1 MLADYHDWIIGSA
14 LPFWAERGFDRQ
26 AGRFHERLDL
36 TGAPLA
42 LPHRAMVQARQIFVF
57 AHAAEQ
63 GWAKDGAD
71 MAERAMAALLRDFAA
86 QDGDETSFA
95 FAIDPTSGAV
105 CAAQRDAYA
114 HAFILFAL
122 AALHRLDGDPK
133 LIDTADRVICF
144 VERRLTDPQHGGLF
158 DALPAPRIKRQNPH
172 MHLLEALLFLESAAP
187 GRGYIE
193 RAAGLVALF
202 QRHLLHKGMLLE
214 YFEQDWSPA
223 PRVAWE
229 PGHHFEWAW
238 LFHEYAARTGT
249 EPVASADGL
258 YDLAI
263 GHGVAANG
271 LIVDEIDAD
280 LTVIKPSHRLW
291 PHTEAIKA
299 AAARHGKGDAAARE
313 FADAMAARLMA
324 TFLKRP
330 FPGGWIDHV
339 GPDGVPIVDH
349 VPASSLYHL
358 LLAASVAAKGF
369 ASAPALAKAAP

>member
-1 MLADYHDWIIGSA
+1 MLADYLEWITASA

-36 TGAPLA
+36 TGAALA

-63 GWAKDGAD
+63 GWAEDCAD

-86 QDGDETSFA
+86 NDGDETSFA
-95 FAIDPTSGAV
+95 FAIDPASGAV

-122 AALHRLDGDPK
+122 AALHRLNGDAK
-133 LIDTADRVICF
+133 LLDTADRTIRF

-158 DALPAPRIKRQNPH
+158 DALPAPRVKRQNPH
-172 MHLLEALLFLESAAP
+172 MHLLEALLFLEDAAP

-202 QRHLLHKGMLLE
+202 ERHFLHKGMLLE
-214 YFEQDWSPA
+214 YFEQDWSPTQ
-223 PRVAWE
+223 RMAWE

-238 LFHEYAARTGT
+238 LLHEYAAQTGAQ
-249 EPVASADGL
+249 PAAPANRL

-263 GHGVAANG
+263 AHGVAANG
-271 LIVDEIDAD
+271 LVVDEIGAD
-280 LTVIKPSHRLW
+280 LVVMKSAHRLW

-299 AAARHGKGDAAARE
+299 AAARRREGDPAAHG
-313 FADAMAARLMA
+313 FAEAMAARLMG
-324 TFLKRP
+324 TFLKGP

-339 GPDGVPIVDH
+339 GPGGAPIVDY

-358 LLAASVAAKGF
+358 LMAASVAAKDF
-369 ASAPALAKAAP
+369 AAAPALAKTAS